1 MPFSVLV
8 TFDFVIKLQSSPSV
22 GIVRQSVVFLSIV
35 FILLLIF
42 GYLVFLYNWNK
53 VLKTLELRASEVRFL
68 LEEIEP
74 TLFKPSEASL
84 VVGKYGLFFVL
95 QVNRDVANFTIRARQ
110 PNNPE
115 QNTRFRRG

>member
-53 VLKTLELRASEVRFL
+53 VLMTLELRASEVRFL